1 MKIFFVLFKPF
12 SKMGLNKKLQLKID
26 SSASTGNHE
35 KCMKCVSFPW
45 PPVGGSTS

>member
-1 MKIFFVLFKPF
+1 MVV
-12 SKMGLNKKLQLKID
+12 NKRKVKLKTD
-26 SSASTGNHE
+26 SAASTGNHE